1 MYVKVREMII
11 PEKGFAELMTH
22 CKGSAAAETD
32 TAAASG
38 IVITWGGKELSM
50 VRTKTS
56 EIRTERW
63 SDGNERQFEQLFW
76 GLMFWECKL

>member
-38 IVITWGGKELSM
+38 IVIT
-50 VRTKTS
+50 
-56 EIRTERW
+56 
-63 SDGNERQFEQLFW
+63 
-76 GLMFWECKL
+76 